1 MSDPTSRILSLPA
14 ATTPVAIDALTRL
27 ALLDLARLR
36 ASLLA
41 RTDDPSVKARVVA
54 QLDHAVAGVRAAVE
68 AKSETAAEEDGP
80 DAG

>member
-1 MSDPTSRILSLPA
+1 MSTILSLPA
-14 ATTPVAIDALTRL
+14 ATTPVAVDALTRL

-41 RTDDPSVKARVVA
+41 RTDDPSVRARVVA

-68 AKSETAAEEDGP
+68 ARAAEEGAP